1 MASSSSFL
9 EIVECDSFDGIA
21 PAHLKSKSDTSTR
34 LFDVFINH
42 RGSDVK
48 QSLARQLHKSLTA
61 LGLKAFLDSE
71 EMEFGEAFPSTIH
84 DDICSSTVHI
94 AVFSKRYAEPLWC
107 LAELDLMLHTKF
119 KIIPVFYPS
128 HLFPSHCFFYLRLRT
143 KRV

>member
-1 MASSSSFL
+1 MASSSYFL

-48 QSLARQLHKSLTA
+48 QSLARQLHKSLTD
-61 LGLKAFLDSE
+61 LGLMKAFLDSE

-94 AVFSKRYAEPLWC
+94 AVFSIRYAEPLWC
-107 LAELDLMLHTKF
+107 LAELDLDLMLPFTPF
-119 KIIPVFYPS
+119 PFT
-128 HLFPSHCFFYLRLRT
+128 LFLLSQAT
-143 KRV
+143 N